1 MKNFIATAAL
11 AAILTGSSWA
21 DATWPTEDKEIN
33 LNNRRVS
40 TSYKDGTTWAHRADV
55 ADALGLD
62 KEGDEMVD
70 LQAACKDRNVHFST
84 RSNGTIDAVVQRTSA
99 GAPVS
104 PGMSQP
110 RSYSGSG
117 YHGSHSGSSSSS
129 TRSKTGGHTKNYTPY
144 KDQRDEYFNT
154 HKVNG
159 RIFNLSTGEYVTG
172 QENKVYVDGYTTKNG
187 TTVNPVTRSYPSG
200 SSGRS
205 TNYNYSNSRSSSS
218 SRPNPNSTSGRPSM
232 SNMKQGTGYPGQ
244 TP

>member
-1 MKNFIATAAL
+1 MKNLIATAVF
-11 AAILTGSSWA
+11 AAIMASSGWA
-21 DATWPTEDKEIN
+21 EFTWPSEDKEIN

-70 LQAACKDRNVHFST
+70 LQAACKDRNLTFNT
-84 RSNGTIDAVVQRTSA
+84 RANGTIDCVIQKASA
-99 GAPVS
+99 GAAVS

-117 YHGSHSGSSSSS
+117 YHGSHSSSS

-187 TTVNPVTRSYPSG
+187 TTVNPVTRSYPAG

-205 TNYNYSNSRSSSS
+205 TNYNYSNSRSS